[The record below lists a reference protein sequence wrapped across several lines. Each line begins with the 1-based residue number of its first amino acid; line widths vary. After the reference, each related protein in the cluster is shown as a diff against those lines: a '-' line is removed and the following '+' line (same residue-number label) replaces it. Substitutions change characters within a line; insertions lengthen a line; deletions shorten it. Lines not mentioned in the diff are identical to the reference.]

1 MKSPPAC
8 HSWKYIASFRLL
20 NGCSSVACSAPVE
33 LELELELFVNDD
45 VDYENVIVANFK
57 TVAGYLARGNVTGP
71 RHIKF

>member
-1 MKSPPAC
+1 
-8 HSWKYIASFRLL
+8 
-20 NGCSSVACSAPVE
+20 VE